1 MSTYRLYENKI
12 SQLLKKISTKE
23 NKKIITVANEFFKT
37 YKKNGMIYLFGTGH
51 SHMIAEEG
59 HFRAGGFAPICPILH
74 SSLMLHENTN
84 LSAVLE
90 RTEGIATNILEKY
103 NINAK
108 DILVIFSNSGVNH
121 APIEA
126 AYYAKKIKCKTVGVS
141 SENYSNLAKKS
152 KYKKK
157 LSTVVDYHIDNCGP
171 PGDALISIKKNHS
184 VSPFSTIA
192 GSFILNSIIS
202 EVAELCRNEKPF
214 PFYISGNMP
223 NSKRHNNNLLK
234 KYISRNPHI

>member
-12 SQLLKKISTKE
+12 CQLLKKISNKE

-90 RTEGIATNILEKY
+90 RTDGIATNILEKY
-103 NINAK
+103 NINTK

-121 APIEA
+121 A
-126 AYYAKKIKCKTVGVS
+126 Y
-141 SENYSNLAKKS
+141 
-152 KYKKK
+152 
-157 LSTVVDYHIDNCGP
+157 
-171 PGDALISIKKNHS
+171 
-184 VSPFSTIA
+184 
-192 GSFILNSIIS
+192 
-202 EVAELCRNEKPF
+202 
-214 PFYISGNMP
+214 
-223 NSKRHNNNLLK
+223 
-234 KYISRNPHI
+234 